1 MTLVSTQARDVVDAL
16 IGAPAE
22 IERLVGG
29 GRNSR
34 IYHVQSGSKEFALK
48 QYPSRADDPR
58 DRLSTEVG
66 ALNLMERYHIDSVP
80 RVVGVDHQRGFA
92 LLSWIDGAA
101 VTDIVRTP
109 ISMRRRIF
117 WRRFT
122 SCGIRLGRKSSLL
135 PQKPVCQGPKSNGR
149 SGAGW
154 RGFEDMRGEGAL
166 AGFLE
171 HDLVPVLEREIVGA
185 KAKIQAAG
193 LDFAADLPQEWRSL
207 VPSDFGFH
215 NSLRRKDGSLAFV
228 DFEYFGWDDPVK
240 LSADILLHPGR
251 TLAAP
256 QRLRFRRAACELY
269 GDDPSL
275 CGAARR
281 LSATVRTTLGAHP
294 SQRVHSRTLAAARAR
309 RRERKLGGRED
320 DAACACVR
328 LSRRF
333 AGQSEG
339 RVNGYQ
345 RRGRK
350 IYQAHRAAAR

>member
-1 MTLVSTQARDVVDAL
+1 VHTDDTGFTQARDVVDAL

-101 VTDIVRTP
+101 VTDIVDADIDAAAHFLATVHKLGNTP
-109 ISMRRRIF
+109 WAKEQPPAAEACLSGVEIERQVR
-117 WRRFT
+117 
-122 SCGIRLGRKSSLL
+122 GRLARLEG
-135 PQKPVCQGPKSNGR
+135 
-149 SGAGW
+149 
-154 RGFEDMRGEGAL
+154 MRGEGAL
-166 AGFLE
+166 AGFLGN
-171 HDLVPVLEREIVGA
+171 DLVPVFERESVGA
-185 KAKIQAAG
+185 RAKIQAAG
-193 LDFAADLPQEWRSL
+193 LDFAADLPQEWQSL

-269 GDDPSL
+269 GKDPCFAERL
-275 CGAARR
+275 DAYLPLFGLRWVLILLNEFIPERWQRRVLAGAGESWAD
-281 LSATVRTTLGAHP
+281 AKTTQLALA
-294 SQRVHSRTLAAARAR
+294 SDFLAALPG
-309 RRERKLGGRED
+309 KVK
-320 DAACACVR
+320 DA
-328 LSRRF
+328 
-333 AGQSEG
+333 
-339 RVNGYQ
+339 
-345 RRGRK
+345 
-350 IYQAHRAAAR
+350 